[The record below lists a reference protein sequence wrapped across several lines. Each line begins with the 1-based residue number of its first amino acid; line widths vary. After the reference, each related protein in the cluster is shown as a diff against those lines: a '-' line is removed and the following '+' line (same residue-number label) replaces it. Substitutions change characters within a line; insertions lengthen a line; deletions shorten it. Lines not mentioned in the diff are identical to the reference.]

1 MLFHVCIIESYPHTD
16 VGVILILCR
25 LSDDHLSV
33 ALVDK
38 HDGKKDGKRIKY
50 DWNDA
55 EIKSTAEVNE
65 ANQVHMLSAPIFF
78 QMV

>member
-55 EIKSTAEVNE
+55 EIRSISEIIDG
-65 ANQVHMLSAPIFF
+65 NQV
-78 QMV
+78 QTY